1 MESQGTSQ
9 NKAKHQA
16 APEEDK
22 FSTDDQSVNLID
34 TGKEFVQPLS
44 NIELIRT
51 AEEATENLE
60 LEKAVALYEEGLERF
75 PNDTQILDGYADLL
89 I

>member
-1 MESQGTSQ
+1 MIE
-9 NKAKHQA
+9 
-16 APEEDK
+16 
-22 FSTDDQSVNLID
+22 
-34 TGKEFVQPLS
+34 TGKEFAQPLS

-75 PNDTQILDGYADLL
+75 PNDT
-89 I
+89 